1 MMVDA
6 GVEARRLQ
14 FVEAE
19 MLGERL
25 SERCIRLVR
34 GHVGI
39 VGGNGDWALGWQ
51 CSILYWTRE

>member
-1 MMVDA
+1 
-6 GVEARRLQ
+6 
-14 FVEAE
+14 

-51 CSILYWTRE
+51 MQHSVHRNSRWPKAANLR